1 MNALE
6 HEQLD
11 EQLDD
16 ELDDEHEDEHED
28 DDEDDEEDDVI
39 VVSISSRFTLM
50 EDSAD
55 MQMELIMV
63 FMPAWVKVSL

>member
-16 ELDDEHEDEHED
+16 ELDDEHDDEHDDD
-28 DDEDDEEDDVI
+28 DDEDEEEDVMEA
-39 VVSISSRFTLM
+39 STSSRFTLI
-50 EDSAD
+50 EESAD
-55 MQMELIMV
+55 MQMELISE